1 MPFSIK
7 PRLIRDLVVR
17 VMAREGVTV
26 ARIEKAV
33 GRAYE
38 GDAEQ
43 EAHRNEPV
51 WCTKKAIEAA
61 VAKELRLH
69 PSVWGPDRKSSE
81 FQSSVATVLSDMAH
95 RGQAVRW
102 NSGRR
107 HYSVWRL
114 APAAAAAAAAAPAP
128 DLSSREGILSAA
140 AEAPPAPAS
149 GENMM
154 QEFLGIL
161 RRGSKNNTYKFALAR
176 ALLDY
181 STGRGSGGALE
192 VPYEYLADK
201 FLEYYWHQDCRFKL
215 KQDSHKVKSPKAIQA
230 IRRVWSRGAPGSFE
244 LLDDGD
250 KDKARSMILRDVFG
264 HARSK
269 TSLVVPRFQRI
280 MRGGVSVEADT
291 FYDYSDDDQM
301 IRLKPKALEFLR
313 ANHAALRGLV
323 TLEWVKFLEARNRR
337 LPMLVAKV
345 ERYEARRGSLAPARS
360 SLLEHSGHCFYCGS
374 RLERRRTD
382 VDHLIPWSYMF
393 SDSLWNL
400 VLACRRCNGKKSDS
414 LPQDEFLDS
423 LVCRN
428 RRYEDRV
435 KAIGDSLA
443 MLNVGRGWEAEI
455 RGHYDTCREYGFYVI
470 DLP

>member
-1 MPFSIK
+1 MPFAIK
-7 PRLIRDLVVR
+7 PRLIRELVVR
-17 VMAREGVTV
+17 VMAREGMTV
-26 ARIEKAV
+26 SQIEKAR

-51 WCTKKAIEAA
+51 WHTKEAINAA
-61 VAKELRLH
+61 VAKEMRLH
-69 PSVWGPDRKSSE
+69 ASVLGPDRKSSE
-81 FQSSVATVLSDMAH
+81 FQSSVSMALSEMAR
-95 RGQAVRW
+95 RGLTVRW
-102 NSGRR
+102 NSGRF

-114 APAAAAAAAAAPAP
+114 APAAAAAAAPAP
-128 DLSSREGILSAA
+128 DLSSREGILSGA

-154 QEFLGIL
+154 REFLDIL
-161 RRGSKNNTYKFALAR
+161 RRGSKDNTYKFALAR

-181 STGRGSGGALE
+181 STGRGGGGTLE

-201 FLEYYWHQDCRFKL
+201 FLEYYWHQECRFKL
-215 KQDSHKVKSPKAIQA
+215 KQDSHKAKTPKAIQA
-230 IRRVWSRGAPGSFE
+230 IRRVWGANTPGSFE

-250 KDKARSMILRDVFG
+250 KDKARSLILRDVFG
-264 HARSK
+264 HARRK

-280 MRGGVSVEADT
+280 KRGGVCAEADT

-301 IRLKPKALEFLR
+301 IRLKPEALEFFR

-360 SLLEHSGHCFYCGS
+360 SLLEHSGHCFYCRG
-374 RLERRRTD
+374 RLEKRSTD

-423 LVCRN
+423 LVYRN
-428 RRYEDRV
+428 RWYEDRV
-435 KAIGDSLA
+435 KPIGDSLA

-455 RGHYDTCREYGFYVI
+455 RGHYDTCREYGFCVI
-470 DLP
+470 NLP